1 MSGSRSKQGS
11 QEPEVA
17 AGNGLLDRRAFL
29 RSGAAMAAAMI
40 GYTVVES
47 ARAAPL
53 PVEPW
58 MQKPGA
64 PLLPYDKPS
73 RYEDKAVR
81 GAWSSRTGFPEIG
94 SLRTP
99 HHLLNGTITP
109 NGLHFSRVHT
119 GVPDI
124 NPDAHR
130 LLIHG
135 LVKRPL
141 IFTLDTLARYPMES
155 HIFFLECGGNGELLY
170 QKEPAQVG
178 IQRLHGQ
185 VSCAEWTGVK
195 LAVLLEEA
203 GLDPRGKWI
212 VAEGADASAM
222 SRSAPLD
229 KILDHAMI
237 ALYQNGER
245 VMPSNGYPMRLLLPG
260 MEGNANVKWLRRVK
274 VLAGPAMTR
283 DETSKYTITK
293 PDGKSLQFVLPI
305 EAKSIITQ
313 PAPELALKG
322 PGLYQILGLAWS
334 GYGKIVKVEVS
345 ADGGKSWAQAEL
357 QQPVR
362 PLALV
367 RFRIPWRW
375 NGGPAVLLSR
385 ATDDSGY
392 VQPTRDKMI
401 ANRGQWGNYHANCI
415 TSWGVSEDG
424 VVKHVYI

>member
-1 MSGSRSKQGS
+1 MSDSRTKQEL
-11 QEPEVA
+11 QRLDVA

-29 RSGAAMAAAMI
+29 RSSAAMAAAMV
-40 GYTVVES
+40 GYGLADS
-47 ARAAPL
+47 AAAGL
-53 PVEPW
+53 AIEPW

-64 PLLPYDKPS
+64 PLQPYDKPS

-81 GAWSSRTGFPEIG
+81 AAWSSRTGFPEIG

-99 HHLLNGTITP
+99 HHLLNGIITP

-124 NPDAHR
+124 DPDKHQ

-141 IFTLDTLARYPMES
+141 VFTLETLARYPMES
-155 HIFFLECGGNGELLY
+155 HIYFLECGGNGELMY
-170 QKEPAQVG
+170 RDEPEQVG
-178 IQRLHGQ
+178 VQRLHGQ

-195 LAVLLEEA
+195 LAVLLDEA
-203 GLDPRGKWI
+203 GLDPKGKWI

-245 VMPSNGYPMRLLLPG
+245 VMPSNGYPMRLFLPG
-260 MEGNANVKWLRRVK
+260 IEGNANVKWLRRIK
-274 VLAGPAMTR
+274 VLTGPAMTR

-293 PDGKSLQFVLPI
+293 SDGKSLQFVLPI

-313 PAPELALKG
+313 PAPELLLKG
-322 PGLYQILGLAWS
+322 PGLYQISGLAWS
-334 GYGKIVKVEVS
+334 GYGKVKKVDVS
-345 ADGGKSWAQAEL
+345 ADGGKTWAQAEL
-357 QQPVR
+357 QQPVL

-392 VQPTRDKMI
+392 VQPTRAKML

-415 TSWGVSEDG
+415 TSWGVAADG
-424 VVKHVYI
+424 AVKHVYV